1 MADRLPLS
9 GYEIHLGRTIGPDCD
24 RPFALFGN
32 TPDGAVSA
40 DGRVIGTYLHGPLLP
55 KNPWLADLLIAWA
68 LEYATGSRPVLEPL
82 DDHLEEAA
90 HAAAIVRT
98 RQPNR

>member
-1 MADRLPLS
+1 VGFENHA
-9 GYEIHLGRTIGPDCD
+9 GRTRLGVDSSP
-24 RPFALFGN
+24 LGVVTSGHGN
-32 TPDGAVSA
+32 NGKDGFEGAVTKHA
-40 DGRVIGTYLHGPLLP
+40 IGTYLHGPLLP

-68 LEYATGSRPVLEPL
+68 LEYATGLRPVLEPL

>member
-1 MADRLPLS
+1 MLVVDDNPANRKVAEAMLKAAGCAVLTANNGKD
-9 GYEIHLGRTIGPDCD
+9 GFE
-24 RPFALFGN
+24 
-32 TPDGAVSA
+32 GAVTKHA
-40 DGRVIGTYLHGPLLP
+40 IGTYLHGPLLP